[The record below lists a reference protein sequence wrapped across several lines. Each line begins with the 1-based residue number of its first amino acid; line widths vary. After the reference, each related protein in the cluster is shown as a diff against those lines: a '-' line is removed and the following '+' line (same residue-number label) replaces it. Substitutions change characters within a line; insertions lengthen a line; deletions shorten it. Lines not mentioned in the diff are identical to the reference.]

1 MKIIKSYLLLGVAS
15 AFLLSGN
22 LLAEEDEG
30 VIGSLFDDVPQA
42 DNVKPDLLTS
52 GKKTKS
58 KKEKK
63 KLAAEEIEKRKA
75 AGASRSAE
83 RAAKNNQEV
92 DLDTSINDT
101 VVEIPKSDIDNALSA
116 LEQAKAALE
125 DTKQKLEDT
134 KQKAEENDEAKKAEI
149 AAEEQKVKD
158 AAELKRLKELTP
170 EDHRR
175 TAEGNVLAEHQAKFA
190 TAIVTT
196 AGGAVDVDATATNE
210 ANEGQEK
217 QLQEM
222 DIGTDI
228 KAKMANAPAPVED
241 QSSVDKTAEAVSEDA
256 TEITAVEPKAESDAK
271 ADDLVPAQ
279 ESNKEKQKKEKKKFT
294 KEEIDAKKAAGLEK
308 RKARADKRDSA
319 DSEEDLDTSLNDK
332 KSRKKLDEA
341 GKKAHED
348 RMKKQKEDSDAKKS
362 DKKAANEKKKSDQIA
377 AGDKKRE
384 ERAKLKEENKDK
396 DYTALLNSG
405 DVPAEAE

>member
-30 VIGSLFDDVPQA
+30 VIGSLFDDMPQA

-75 AGASRSAE
+75 AGASKRAE
-83 RAAKNNQEV
+83 RAAKNNQEA

-125 DTKQKLEDT
+125 DTKQKAED
-134 KQKAEENDEAKKAEI
+134 NDEAKKAEI

-196 AGGAVDVDATATNE
+196 ADGAVDVDATATNE
-210 ANEGQEK
+210 ANEGQAK

-228 KAKMANAPAPVED
+228 KAEMANAPAPVED

-271 ADDLVPAQ
+271 ADDVVPAK
-279 ESNKEKQKKEKKKFT
+279 ESNTEKPKKEKKKLT
-294 KEEIDAKKAAGLEK
+294 EEEIDAKKAAGAEK
-308 RKARADKRDSA
+308 RKARADKLASA

-332 KSRKKLDEA
+332 ESRKRLDEK

-362 DKKAANEKKKSDQIA
+362 DKKAAKEKKKSDQIA

-384 ERAKLKEENKDK
+384 ERAKRKEENKDK

>member
-22 LLAEEDEG
+22 LLAEENEG
-30 VIGSLFDDVPQA
+30 IIGSLFDDVPQA

-63 KLAAEEIEKRKA
+63 ELTAEEIEKRKA
-75 AGASRSAE
+75 AGASKPAE
-83 RAAKNNQEV
+83 RAAKNNQEA

-116 LEQAKAALE
+116 LEQAKAA
-125 DTKQKLEDT
+125 LEDT

-196 AGGAVDVDATATNE
+196 ADGAVDVDATATNE
-210 ANEGQEK
+210 ANEGQAK

-228 KAKMANAPAPVED
+228 KAEMANAPAPVED

-256 TEITAVEPKAESDAK
+256 TEITALEPKAESDAK
-271 ADDLVPAQ
+271 ADDVVPAK
-279 ESNKEKQKKEKKKFT
+279 ESNTEKPKKEKKR
-294 KEEIDAKKAAGLEK
+294 KEKI
-308 RKARADKRDSA
+308 
-319 DSEEDLDTSLNDK
+319 N
-332 KSRKKLDEA
+332 
-341 GKKAHED
+341 
-348 RMKKQKEDSDAKKS
+348 
-362 DKKAANEKKKSDQIA
+362 
-377 AGDKKRE
+377 
-384 ERAKLKEENKDK
+384 
-396 DYTALLNSG
+396 
-405 DVPAEAE
+405 